1 MSDTCFM
8 RPFMFKSFP
17 LWIGVAVVLAA
28 CQPTTS
34 SSVSVGFSSP
44 VFSVGTAPPP
54 GRTEAERAA
63 RRKYYQGPRGDEW

>member
-1 MSDTCFM
+1 MLKTVSLLVCA
-8 RPFMFKSFP
+8 
-17 LWIGVAVVLAA
+17 VALAA

-44 VFSVGTAPPP
+44 VFAVGNAPPP
-54 GRTEAERAA
+54 GRTEAERSA